1 MTTLA
6 TPAAFTDSPAT
17 GLRCRECGNHVP
29 LAPVHVCDQCFAPLE
44 IAYDEDRLRLVT
56 RASIQAGPQ
65 TIWRY
70 AGLLP
75 AGQDLATR
83 VDLGAGMTQLRNAP
97 NLARALGM
105 RKLWIKDDSGNPTH
119 SFKDRVV
126 SVALSAARAFGYTT
140 VSCASTGNLAN
151 SVAAHATRAGLRSIV
166 FIPSDLEQGKVVQT
180 AVYGQT
186 LVAVE
191 GTYDDVNRLC
201 SEVAE
206 YEDWAFVNVNVRP
219 YYAEGSKTLGYE
231 VAEQLGWRLPQQV
244 VIPMASGS
252 LLTKI
257 DKAFQEWA
265 RLGLV
270 EGSPYKV
277 FGAQATG
284 CSPIAT
290 AYENGWDSVRPVKP
304 QTIAKSLAI
313 GNPADGP
320 YALDAVRRTGGA
332 MGHVSDELVVEGIRL
347 LAETEGLFAETAGGV
362 TVATLRQLLAVGK
375 VDPDAETVL
384 YNTGDGLKTIDA
396 VAGLVGPT
404 ATIAPSYKAFVASG
418 AGQGTA
424 SGAGQGQPEGSA
436 PPAEPDRH
444 RCGGRGGRNGAARR
458 RTRASAPA
466 RARRSAGA
474 PRLAGGTG
482 RAAGRGGQ

>member
-1 MTTLA
+1 MTTL
-6 TPAAFTDSPAT
+6 TVPTAFAGSPAT
-17 GLRCRECGNHVP
+17 SLTCRECGNEVP

-44 IAYDEDRLRLVT
+44 VAYDEDKLRLVT
-56 RASIQAGPQ
+56 RASIEAGPQ
-65 TIWRY
+65 SIWRY

-83 VDLGAGMTQLRNAP
+83 VDLGAGMTQLRAAP

-166 FIPSDLEQGKVVQT
+166 FIPSDLEEGKVVQT

-186 LVAVE
+186 LIAVD
-191 GTYDDVNRLC
+191 GSYDDVNRLC

-231 VAEQLGWRLPQQV
+231 VAEQLGWRLPEQV
-244 VIPMASGS
+244 IIPMASGS

-257 DKAFQEWA
+257 DKSFGELS

-270 EGSPYKV
+270 EGTPYKV
-277 FGAQATG
+277 FGAQASG

-290 AYENGWDSVRPVKP
+290 AFENGWDAVQPVKP
-304 QTIAKSLAI
+304 MTIAKSLAI

-332 MGHVSDELVVEGIRL
+332 MGHVSDALVVEGIRL

-362 TVATLRQLLAVGK
+362 TVATLRQLLATGA

-384 YNTGDGLKTIDA
+384 YNTGDGLKTLNA

-418 AGQGTA
+418 AGQ
-424 SGAGQGQPEGSA
+424 
-436 PPAEPDRH
+436 
-444 RCGGRGGRNGAARR
+444 
-458 RTRASAPA
+458 
-466 RARRSAGA
+466 
-474 PRLAGGTG
+474 
-482 RAAGRGGQ
+482 